1 MGTATSCSSRVLSGI
16 IITVKAM
23 VDDENDNEV
32 GNDDEDIY
40 KYPSGLKV

>member
-16 IITVKAM
+16 TVKAM
-23 VDDENDNEV
+23 VDDEDDNEV